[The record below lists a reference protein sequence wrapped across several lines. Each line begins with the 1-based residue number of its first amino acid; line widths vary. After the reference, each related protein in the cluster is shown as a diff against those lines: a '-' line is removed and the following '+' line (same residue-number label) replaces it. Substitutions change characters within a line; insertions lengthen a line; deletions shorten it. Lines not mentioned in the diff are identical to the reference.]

1 MNLTYL
7 RFEIVRLG
15 RNRRLL
21 TISVLTPTI
30 LLLIFG
36 GMNRGQRLDGVDA
49 SAYLMV
55 SMGLFGAMTAAI
67 SSAGSIAVERGLGW
81 NRQLR
86 LTPMHPGRYVG
97 SKVVVALLAAV
108 PPLLASYLVGVL
120 ALGVRLGASVW
131 AQVALGSW
139 LSALPFAA
147 LGVAIGYL
155 AKPDSVQAVS
165 GLIYMLLGA
174 FGGLWV
180 PVEIMPHVMREIANY
195 TPAYWAGQVAR
206 GPLFHGDLEVR
217 AVLVLLAWAVGFG
230 VVALRRFRVDTAR
243 A

>member
-1 MNLTYL
+1 MNLAYL
-7 RFEIVRLG
+7 RFELLRLI
-15 RNRRLL
+15 RNRRVLVF
-21 TISVLTPTI
+21 SVLTPLL

-36 GMNRGQRLDGVDA
+36 SINKGQKLNGVDG

-86 LTPMHPGRYVG
+86 LTPMHPGRYVT
-97 SKVVVALLAAV
+97 SKVLLALIAAV
-108 PPLLASYLVGVL
+108 PPLVVTYLVGVL
-120 ALGVRLGASVW
+120 ALGVRLDASVW
-131 AQVALGSW
+131 SQVALGSW

-147 LGVAIGYL
+147 LGVAIGYF
-155 AKPDSVQAVS
+155 AKPDSVHAIS
-165 GLIYMLLGA
+165 GLVYMLLAA

-180 PVEIMPHVMREIANY
+180 PVEVMPHVMRVIANY

-206 GPLFHGDLEVR
+206 GPLLHGDLNPR
-217 AVLVLLAWAVGFG
+217 AVLVLLAWAVGLG
-230 VVALRRFRVDTAR
+230 LVALRRYRLDTAR